1 MKSIKTSLLL
11 ATLVAS
17 SVAIAADGPAA
28 STTVQVNQNA
38 YDLSAK
44 KEVESSSVFH
54 AATNK
59 GYQRVIYEV
68 PARPAPTPAP
78 VLVVEEA
85 GNKVTR
91 VVEEGVRYDIVEK
104 QNAFQYKYKAR

>member
-1 MKSIKTSLLL
+1 
-11 ATLVAS
+11 
-17 SVAIAADGPAA
+17 
-28 STTVQVNQNA
+28 
-38 YDLSAK
+38 
-44 KEVESSSVFH
+44 
-54 AATNK
+54 
-59 GYQRVIYEV
+59 
-68 PARPAPTPAP
+68 